1 MIQVLWIDDQP
12 AQNFIIYASLHNIKV
27 TAKTNVDD
35 GIQELLE
42 NKALYD
48 AIILDANC
56 ISHRENTMGPQIQAL
71 YYATNQLAQNQ
82 IELPWFVYSGGIWEG
97 KNPIDIIVEG
107 CELPYNPTNRWYE
120 KPGDMEDLF
129 ADIKSVVA
137 QFQDF
142 KLKEKHRELF
152 SWYPHTAELL
162 DIIRYLDKEDNN
174 DDYGVFNKIRQQ
186 LEYLMALAD
195 EKGFLNIEFKTTNL
209 GECSK
214 QLGKQELTGIIP
226 NYIQRSLHSVVT
238 VCNQGSHLTSLQE
251 IIRNNKAPYLI
262 KSTIYEFLNLVHW
275 FKDAPKTEEEIE
287 AMKKRISEAL
297 AKDVAELSDEEQ
309 AEVAEKYQD
318 KEYKVL
324 QDQNNNYYCGDCLLS
339 YKKATRYLNKTVIL
353 EEISRNTTRTAS
365 QYRYFATFKTREAD
379 ENTSDE
385 TTDNR
390 QQTTV

>member
-12 AQNFIIYASLHNIKV
+12 NEDFMDCAYENDIDI

-56 ISHRENTMGPQIQAL
+56 ISHSDNTMAPNIKAL
-71 YYATNQLAQNQ
+71 SYATNQLARNN
-82 IELPWFVYSGGIWEG
+82 IELPWFVYSGGGFEG
-97 KNPIDIIVEG
+97 EKSIDVIVEG
-107 CELPYNPTNRWYE
+107 CELPYNPENRWYK

-137 QFQDF
+137 QFPDF
-142 KLKEKHRELF
+142 KLKEKHKELF

-195 EKGFLNIEFKTTNL
+195 EKGFLNIKYTNTNL

-275 FKDAPKTEEEIE
+275 FKDAPIE

-339 YKKATRYLNKTVIL
+339 YQKATPYIGKTVII
-353 EEISRNTTRTAS
+353 ENIKRNTSKTAR
-365 QYRYFATFKTREAD
+365 QYPYFATFKTKEAE
-379 ENTSDE
+379 ENTSY
-385 TTDNR
+385 
-390 QQTTV
+390 

>member
-12 AQNFIIYASLHNIKV
+12 APNFIIYASLHNIKV

-56 ISHRENTMGPQIQAL
+56 ISHSDNTMAPNIKAL
-71 YYATNQLAQNQ
+71 SYATNQFARNN
-82 IELPWFVYSGGIWEG
+82 IELPWFVYSGGGFEG
-97 KNPIDIIVEG
+97 EKSIDVIVEG
-107 CELPYNPTNRWYE
+107 CELPYNPTNRWYK

-137 QFQDF
+137 QFPDF
-142 KLKEKHRELF
+142 KLKEKHKELF
-152 SWYPHTAELL
+152 SWYTNKEELL

-195 EKGFLNIEFKTTNL
+195 EKGFLNIKFTKTNL

-226 NYIQRSLHSVVT
+226 NYIQRSLHSIVT
-238 VCNQGSHLTSLQE
+238 VCNEGSHLTSLQE

-275 FKDAPKTEEEIE
+275 FNKEEKEYLEMSQQIEEALANKAPLMEGLTEEEQ
-287 AMKKRISEAL
+287 SEIT
-297 AKDVAELSDEEQ
+297 
-309 AEVAEKYQD
+309 EKYLD
-318 KEYKVL
+318 KEFIVKR
-324 QDQNNNYYCGDCLLS
+324 DDENNYYCDRCRLA
-339 YKKATRYLNKTVIL
+339 YKSASPYVDKKVVLKNIK
-353 EEISRNTTRTAS
+353 RNTSSKSS
-365 QYRYFATFKTREAD
+365 QYPYFAEFEPLAPLSESSEQCER
-379 ENTSDE
+379 
-385 TTDNR
+385 
-390 QQTTV
+390 

>member
-12 AQNFIIYASLHNIKV
+12 APNFIIYASLHNIKV

-56 ISHRENTMGPQIQAL
+56 ISHSDNTMAPNIKAL
-71 YYATNQLAQNQ
+71 SYATNQFARNN
-82 IELPWFVYSGGIWEG
+82 IELPWFVYSGGGFEG
-97 KNPIDIIVEG
+97 EKSIDVIVEG
-107 CELPYNPTNRWYE
+107 CELPYNPTNRWYK

-142 KLKEKHRELF
+142 KLKEKHKELF
-152 SWYPHTAELL
+152 LWYPHTAELL

-174 DDYGVFNKIRQQ
+174 DYGVFNKIRQQ
-186 LEYLMALAD
+186 LEYLMGLAD
-195 EKGFLNIEFKTTNL
+195 EKGFLNIKYTNTNL

-238 VCNQGSHLTSLQE
+238 VCNEGSHLTSLQK

-275 FKDAPKTEEEIE
+275 FNKADEEINAMKEQIRSALATNASELTEEELVI
-287 AMKKRISEAL
+287 
-297 AKDVAELSDEEQ
+297 VAD
-309 AEVAEKYQD
+309 KYQN
-318 KEYKVL
+318 KEYVVQKD
-324 QDQNNNYYCGDCLLS
+324 QDNNYYCEKCLLP
-339 YKKATRYLNKTVIL
+339 YKKANPYLGQTVII
-353 EEISRNTTRTAS
+353 EEIKRNTTKTAS
-365 QYRYFATFKTREAD
+365 LYPYFATFKTKEAD
-379 ENTSDE
+379 ENTSY
-385 TTDNR
+385 
-390 QQTTV
+390 

>member
-12 AQNFIIYASLHNIKV
+12 NDEFMDFAYENGIDITV
-27 TAKTNVDD
+27 TTNVDD

-42 NKALYD
+42 KKALYD

-56 ISHRENTMGPQIQAL
+56 ISHSDNTMAPNIKAL
-71 YYATNQLAQNQ
+71 SYATHQLARHK
-82 IELPWFVYSGGIWEG
+82 IELPWFVYSGGGFEG
-97 KNPIDIIVEG
+97 EKSIDVIVEG
-107 CELPYNPTNRWYE
+107 CELPYNPTNRWYK

-152 SWYPHTAELL
+152 SWYPHTAQLL

-174 DDYGVFNKIRQQ
+174 DDDEVFNKIRQQ
-186 LEYLMALAD
+186 LEYLMDFAYK
-195 EKGFLNIEFKTTNL
+195 KGFLNIEFTTTNL

-275 FKDAPKTEEEIE
+275 FNKTDEEINAMKEQIRSALATNASELTEEELVI
-287 AMKKRISEAL
+287 
-297 AKDVAELSDEEQ
+297 VAD
-309 AEVAEKYQD
+309 KYQN
-318 KEYKVL
+318 KEYVVQKD
-324 QDQNNNYYCGDCLLS
+324 QDNNYYCEKCLLP
-339 YKKATRYLNKTVIL
+339 YKKANPYLGQTVII
-353 EEISRNTTRTAS
+353 EEIKRNTTKTAS
-365 QYRYFATFKTREAD
+365 LYPYFATFKTKEAD
-379 ENTSDE
+379 ENTSY
-385 TTDNR
+385 
-390 QQTTV
+390 

>member
-1 MIQVLWIDDQP
+1 MIQVLWIDDKP

-27 TAKTNVDD
+27 TAKTNVDE
-35 GIQELLE
+35 GIEELSH
-42 NKALYD
+42 NKNKYD

-56 ISHRENTMGPQIQAL
+56 VSHRDNTMAPHIKAL
-71 YYATNQLAQNQ
+71 QYATNQIAQNK
-82 IELPWFVYSGGIWEG
+82 IELPWFVYSGGGFEG
-97 KNPIDIIVEG
+97 EKSIDVIVEG
-107 CELPYNPTNRWYE
+107 CELPYNPENRWYK

-137 QFQDF
+137 QFPDF
-142 KLKEKHRELF
+142 KLKEKHKELF
-152 SWYPHTAELL
+152 SWYPHTAALL

-174 DDYGVFNKIRQQ
+174 NDDEVFNKIRQQ
-186 LEYLMALAD
+186 LEYLMDFAYK
-195 EKGFLNIEFKTTNL
+195 KGFLNIEFKTTNL

-226 NYIQRSLHSVVT
+226 NYIQRSLHSIVT
-238 VCNQGSHLTSLQE
+238 VCNEGSHLTSLQE

-275 FKDAPKTEEEIE
+275 FKDAPKIEEEIE

-324 QDQNNNYYCGDCLLS
+324 QDQNNNYYCGDCLLP
-339 YKKATRYLNKTVIL
+339 YQKATPYIGKTVII
-353 EEISRNTTRTAS
+353 ENIKRNTSKTAR
-365 QYRYFATFKTREAD
+365 QYPYFATFKTKEAD

-385 TTDNR
+385 TTDNSL
-390 QQTTV
+390 

>member
-1 MIQVLWIDDQP
+1 MIQVLWIDDKP
-12 AQNFIIYASLHNIKV
+12 THDFILYASLHKIKI

-35 GIQELLE
+35 GIQELL
-42 NKALYD
+42 NKKALYD

-82 IELPWFVYSGGIWEG
+82 IELPWFVYSGGTFEG
-97 KNPIDIIVEG
+97 QNPIDIIVEG
-107 CELPYNPTNRWYE
+107 CELPYNPTNRWYK
-120 KPGDMEDLF
+120 KPGDMEVLF

-142 KLKEKHRELF
+142 KLKEKHKELF
-152 SWYPHTAELL
+152 SWYPHTAQLL
-162 DIIRYLDKEDNN
+162 DIISYLDKEDNN
-174 DDYGVFNKIRQQ
+174 DDDEVFNKIRQQ

-195 EKGFLNIEFKTTNL
+195 KKGFLNIEFTTTNL

-275 FKDAPKTEEEIE
+275 FNKTDQEFQEMSQQVEQALANNAPLLEGLTEEEQTE
-287 AMKKRISEAL
+287 VTEKFLGREFTVKRDNE
-297 AKDVAELSDEEQ
+297 
-309 AEVAEKYQD
+309 
-318 KEYKVL
+318 
-324 QDQNNNYYCGDCLLS
+324 NNYYCDKCRLAYQKASPYLD
-339 YKKATRYLNKTVIL
+339 KKVVLKNIK
-353 EEISRNTTRTAS
+353 RNTSTNS
-365 QYRYFATFKTREAD
+365 PQYPYFAEFEPKE
-379 ENTSDE
+379 EE
-385 TTDNR
+385 
-390 QQTTV
+390 VME

>member
-12 AQNFIIYASLHNIKV
+12 NDEFMDFAYENGVDITV
-27 TAKTNVDD
+27 TTNVDD

-56 ISHRENTMGPQIQAL
+56 ISHSDNTMAPNIKAL
-71 YYATNQLAQNQ
+71 SYATNQFARNN
-82 IELPWFVYSGGIWEG
+82 IELPWFVYSGGGFEG
-97 KNPIDIIVEG
+97 EKSIDVIVEG
-107 CELPYNPTNRWYE
+107 CELPYNPTNRWYK

-152 SWYPHTAELL
+152 SWYPHTAQLL

-174 DDYGVFNKIRQQ
+174 DDDEVFNKIRQQ
-186 LEYLMALAD
+186 LEYLMDFAYK
-195 EKGFLNIEFKTTNL
+195 KGFLNIEFTTTNL

-251 IIRNNKAPYLI
+251 IISKNKAPYLI

-275 FKDAPKTEEEIE
+275 FNKTDEEINAMKEQIRSALATNASELTEEELVI
-287 AMKKRISEAL
+287 
-297 AKDVAELSDEEQ
+297 VAD
-309 AEVAEKYQD
+309 KYQN
-318 KEYKVL
+318 KEYVVQKD
-324 QDQNNNYYCGDCLLS
+324 QDDNYYCEECLLS
-339 YKKATRYLNKTVIL
+339 YKKANPYLDQKVII
-353 EEISRNTTRTAS
+353 EEIKRNTSKTAS
-365 QYRYFATFKTREAD
+365 LYPYFATFKTKEAD
-379 ENTSDE
+379 ENTSD
-385 TTDNR
+385 
-390 QQTTV
+390 

>member
-12 AQNFIIYASLHNIKV
+12 AQNFIIYASLHNIKI

-56 ISHRENTMGPQIQAL
+56 ISHSDNTMAPNIKAL
-71 YYATNQLAQNQ
+71 SYATNQLARNN
-82 IELPWFVYSGGIWEG
+82 IELPWFVYSGGGFEG
-97 KNPIDIIVEG
+97 EKSIDVIVEG
-107 CELPYNPTNRWYE
+107 CELPYNPENRWYK
-120 KPGDMEDLF
+120 KPGDMEVLF

-142 KLKEKHRELF
+142 KLKEKHKELF
-152 SWYPHTAELL
+152 SWYPHTAQLL
-162 DIIRYLDKEDNN
+162 GIISYLDKEDNN
-174 DDYGVFNKIRQQ
+174 DDYEVFNKIRQQ
-186 LEYLMALAD
+186 LEYLMDFAYK
-195 EKGFLNIEFKTTNL
+195 KGFLNIEFTTTNL

-275 FKDAPKTEEEIE
+275 FKDAPKTDPDINAMKEKIRSALATDASELTEEEQV
-287 AMKKRISEAL
+287 K
-297 AKDVAELSDEEQ
+297 VAD
-309 AEVAEKYQD
+309 KYQN
-318 KEYKVL
+318 KEYVVQK
-324 QDQNNNYYCGDCLLS
+324 DQNNNYYCKECLLP
-339 YKKATRYLNKTVIL
+339 YQKADPYLGKTVII
-353 EEISRNTTRTAS
+353 ENIKRNTSKTARL
-365 QYRYFATFKTREAD
+365 YPYFATFKTKEAE
-379 ENTSDE
+379 ENTSY
-385 TTDNR
+385 
-390 QQTTV
+390 